1 VSYRELAAIAEAE
14 FSDVILQVDQRPE
27 KLRLHLIDGS
37 YVDIWYSVRL
47 EGRFAYHWER
57 RMINGSVYR
66 YDNRPHEHLKGMKSY
81 PKHFHDGSEAEVR
94 DCEFGDDPKV
104 VLRAFLQ
111 VVRAKLQGWGVSP

>member
-1 VSYRELAAIAEAE
+1 VSYRELATIAEAE
-14 FSDVILQVDQRPE
+14 FSDVILQVDQRAE

-66 YDNRPHEHLKGMKSY
+66 YDNRPHEQLKGMKSY
-81 PKHFHDGSEAEVR
+81 PKHFHDGSEAKVR
-94 DCEFGDDPKV
+94 DCELGEDPKL

-111 VVRAKLQGWGVSP
+111 MVRAKLQG